1 LRKLEIRKSK
11 IEIRNLRVSSRISV
25 FKFRSLREAL
35 MLARRRELILIIV
48 GLVGLN
54 ILLGWFLGRL
64 WKDYRSRARWL
75 YAGASAQPAATLA
88 AGSNQAGQPQSFVE
102 IVDRNVFSPL
112 RGSQPPQPQE
122 EAKAP
127 KLPLLFGT
135 MNLGDGRFALM
146 APGDQASPVSKR
158 VLPGEEIGGY
168 KLVSIG
174 TSNVVLEWQEKK
186 ITLDIS
192 ESARNV
198 PGTVEKTASPHP
210 APTST
215 AGSIANSGTT
225 VAPLSGGASTSA
237 ARSSPRGA
245 FPDVPEGTVVG
256 GKRKVLVQTPFGPAV
271 QWQDI
276 GHPATQAPKQTSG
289 PNK

>member
-1 LRKLEIRKSK
+1 
-11 IEIRNLRVSSRISV
+11 
-25 FKFRSLREAL
+25 

-48 GLVGLN
+48 GLIGLN

-64 WKDYRSRARWL
+64 WKDYRSRTQWL
-75 YAGASAQPAATLA
+75 YAGAPAQPAATLA

-112 RGSQPPQPQE
+112 RGSPPPQPEE

-135 MNLGDGRFALM
+135 MNLGNGTFALM
-146 APGDQASPVSKR
+146 APGDQPSPVGKR
-158 VLPGEEIGGY
+158 VLPGDEIGGY

-192 ESARNV
+192 ESARHV
-198 PGTVEKTASPHP
+198 PGIVEKTASPGPHA
-210 APTST
+210 APITT
-215 AGSIANSGTT
+215 ARSAANTGTT
-225 VAPLSGGASTSA
+225 VAPLSRGASTSTA
-237 ARSSPRGA
+237 QSSPRGA

-256 GKRKVLVQTPFGPAV
+256 GKRKVLVPTPFGTVV

-276 GHPATQAPKQTSG
+276 GQPSSQAPEQTGG